1 MDTDKKLIV
10 QQKTAQRLSFNFLT
24 KFLLITDKR
33 TPVFQRG
40 QVSQFNGQLEERP
53 QTLSLEADKEKLNSA
68 ATEYANTLSSEVD
81 EEKIK
86 KV

>member
-1 MDTDKKLIV
+1 LDTYKKLIV

-24 KFLLITDKR
+24 KFLLITDKI
-33 TPVFQRG
+33 TPVFLRG
-40 QVSQFNGQLEERP
+40 QVSQFNCQLEEKP
-53 QTLSLEADKEKLNSA
+53 QTWSLEADKEKLISA
-68 ATEYANTLSSEVD
+68 ATEYVNTFTSEVD